1 MNLDPA
7 QRQQQR
13 QQAAA
18 SILSSS
24 HMGPRMALPRVL
36 LLLFLH
42 LLLLGCRSHPLGG
55 AGLASEL
62 PGIQVSPDELLRL
75 GWLGG
80 RGQQQLT
87 GPHLLFQ
94 EGSNL
99 LWELVIRG

>member
-1 MNLDPA
+1 
-7 QRQQQR
+7 
-13 QQAAA
+13 
-18 SILSSS
+18 
-24 HMGPRMALPRVL
+24 MGPRMALPRVL